1 MIYYKWLIL
10 EKCLRRK
17 GKIGKRWLENKII
30 EKVEQIDFVYNGV
43 MSVNY
48 LRDKFIGIY
57 FV

>member
-30 EKVEQIDFVYNGV
+30 EKVVQIDFVYNGV

-48 LRDKFIGIY
+48 LR
-57 FV
+57 V